1 MSGNLH
7 LPKVGW
13 GWGYP
18 EDMTETWD
26 RGGAQNSKG

>member
-7 LPKVGW
+7 LPRW
-13 GWGYP
+13 GGVGYP